1 MILSS
6 LKTQFH
12 DIRWGEW
19 SLLTLYVSVLSGVVV
34 ALQYTPETPLYSIS
48 TIDMLVPFG
57 SYFRSLHF
65 YSSQFFFLFS
75 IIHLVAVF
83 EKTESYSSGKWIKL
97 VATLP
102 VALLVLFTGYVLRGD
117 STGSSAGLIAEAIL
131 LDIPGIGSTM
141 NDLFFSI
148 THDGMKRIYVNHIIG
163 FGIVWG
169 WLAWNHVRKYKV
181 SFGRYVPLTAGI
193 LLLSVV
199 VTAPFEPDHLGVFHI
214 SGPWFFLGLQE
225 LLKYFP
231 PLLAGILFPATLLVA
246 LAFLQKKNRLYRLSF
261 WFIIF
266 WLLLYTVLTI
276 IGLCR

>member
-1 MILSS
+1 MISTS
-6 LKTQFH
+6 LITRFH
-12 DIRWGEW
+12 TIRWGEW
-19 SLLTLYVSVLSGVVV
+19 SLLALYISVLSGVVV
-34 ALQYTPETPLYSIS
+34 ALQYTPETPLYSVT
-48 TIDMLVPFG
+48 TIDLLVPFG

-75 IIHLVAVF
+75 IIHLIAVF

-117 STGSSAGLIAEAIL
+117 STGASAGLIAEAIL
-131 LDIPGIGSTM
+131 LDIPVIGNTM

-148 THDGMKRIYVNHIIG
+148 SSDGMKRIYVNHIIG
-163 FGIVWG
+163 FGLFWG

-181 SFGRYVPLTAGI
+181 SFSRYIPLTAII
-193 LLLSVV
+193 LLFSIG
-199 VTAPFEPDHLGVFHI
+199 VTAPFEPNHLGVFHI

-231 PLLAGILFPATLLVA
+231 PLLAGILFPATLLIA
-246 LAFLQKKNRLYRLSF
+246 LALLQKKNTFYKQAF
-261 WFIIF
+261 YFVIF